1 MYPPIV
7 KLKCTVTHYPAFM
20 LWKHSQYT
28 WPDAILYTT
37 INITNIFPFIFYRYL
52 FNGKCWLLSK
62 WNRHAVERTIDYL
75 ILTIPNLSENDKCA
89 DNIAARAANSDTAT
103 SSYRKLF
110 YQPNRAKQVWT
121 ACMLI
126 KQQPAKTERYAQ
138 SPQALGG
145 RYGSEPQPGCGS
157 R

>member
-1 MYPPIV
+1 MYSNTLPCIHA
-7 KLKCTVTHYPAFM
+7 LRTFTVYLAWRDFVHN
-20 LWKHSQYT
+20 HQYHQHFS
-28 WPDAILYTT
+28 IYFLQ
-37 INITNIFPFIFYRYL
+37 IF